1 MKKLL
6 LVICLLLGVATLQ
19 AQDEKKEGKT
29 IKLPSW
35 ISDVKLS
42 GYGML
47 QYQASTQKNAK
58 ANTFNIR
65 MGRIAL
71 DGRILNDFYW
81 KAQIQFNGNTSTL
94 GSSPRLVDLFVEW
107 QKYPFAMIKVGQFK
121 RAFTFEYPM
130 HPIDQGFYSYSQII
144 STLAGM

>member
-6 LVICLLLGVATLQ
+6 FFVCMMMATLAIQ
-19 AQDEKKEGKT
+19 AQEKKDDGKT

-58 ANTFNIR
+58 ANTFNLR

-71 DGRILNDFYW
+71 DGRIVNDFYW
-81 KAQIQFNGNTSTL
+81 KVQIQFNGNTST
-94 GSSPRLVDLFVEW
+94 SSSSSV
-107 QKYPFAMIKVGQFK
+107 
-121 RAFTFEYPM
+121 
-130 HPIDQGFYSYSQII
+130 
-144 STLAGM
+144 